1 MGLMRHLC
9 VTYTVLLA
17 LKHTEQVDE
26 NTNDEFN
33 RLAQEQHSVCST
45 HYSCLEQNITESF
58 GSPCCGSCTC
68 YPDCSK
74 YGSCCLN
81 GYESLAGARAAIEN
95 TRYFTS

>member
-45 HYSCLEQNITESF
+45 YYSCLEQNITESF
-58 GSPCCGSCTC
+58 VVHARVTPTV
-68 YPDCSK
+68 
-74 YGSCCLN
+74 LN
-81 GYESLAGARAAIEN
+81 MVPVV
-95 TRYFTS
+95 